1 MLAPRAVQAFSQY
14 SKFILSECRPSLIR
28 TVLSY
33 LRSIDVQLAK
43 FSKRLVG
50 LSGDKPWRDALFV
63 TIAPVEKSTVLMAE
77 LYNYMVDFILLV

>member
-1 MLAPRAVQAFSQY
+1 MLAPERCKHLAN
-14 SKFILSECRPSLIR
+14 IPNLSCRNARPSLIR

-33 LRSIDVQLAK
+33 LRSIDIQLAK